1 MIAYSQ
7 RDARWRGVKLGTGAE
22 TIGQAGCL
30 LCCAAAVLSAYPAP
44 GTPGGWPL
52 RPDELNRELVA
63 RGGFTS
69 GNLFVFGALRAW
81 GVNPIRIADCQ
92 TTPAPM
98 DLIAR
103 ARGAGDQVVVLVD
116 FGPGGKVDQ
125 HWVCVVDPEASVI
138 MDPWQPSGREFVPLA
153 RYLAPGWDA
162 ARGIFR
168 VVVYR
173 PVLDHEEHHEEDH
186 EGAKATRS
194 AEARRVVGARRA
206 VPSDGA
212 HQDEVALWRRPG
224 AG

>member
-125 HWVCVVDPEASVI
+125 HWVCVVDPEASVV

-162 ARGIFR
+162 ARGIFK
-168 VVVYR
+168 VVVY
-173 PVLDHEEHHEEDH
+173 DH
-186 EGAKATRS
+186 EGAKATRRT
-194 AEARRVVGARRA
+194 EARRLEVEDLAARGTAVGLE
-206 VPSDGA
+206 
-212 HQDEVALWRRPG
+212 HQEMVHPWRRSG
-224 AG
+224 V